1 MILRGDFLLALR
13 LAHEWVVVVGTREG
27 VRQPIVRERV
37 VHGVVAAIIGA
48 WAYTVCSALAAIGT
62 VICSVEG

>member
-48 WAYTVCSALAAIGT
+48 WAYTGFLR
-62 VICSVEG
+62 